1 MLEAIEGPKKNNYEV
16 AADFPNHLRKHPKSP
31 SVSNRARAS
40 PRRCQSPLKAANR
53 DFSSPAPKR
62 ERIASLPEQREPTRN
77 NVRPKTPTTPTQIP
91 YSVSSKIPST
101 PPTPST
107 VKIARKIPLDENE
120 QPRIPVPMN
129 TPSKPANQIA
139 SKPQA
144 EFSKLEAF
152 HFRWLGIR
160 LPRWDLH
167 DLLTCPY

>member
-62 ERIASLPEQREPTRN
+62 ERIASVPEQREPRN
-77 NVRPKTPTTPTQIP
+77 NVRPKTPTTPTQA
-91 YSVSSKIPST
+91 YSVSKIPST

-107 VKIARKIPLDENE
+107 VKIARNIPLDENT
-120 QPRIPVPMN
+120 QPRIQAAPIN
-129 TPSKPANQIA
+129 TPTNKII
-139 SKPQA
+139 SKPQVRFYTDDCNL
-144 EFSKLEAF
+144 FSDWPTAL
-152 HFRWLGIR
+152 
-160 LPRWDLH
+160 
-167 DLLTCPY
+167 

>member
-107 VKIARKIPLDENE
+107 VKIARNIPLDENE

-144 EFSKLEAF
+144 GFSNLILDGRYDNVIKIGL
-152 HFRWLGIR
+152 
-160 LPRWDLH
+160 
-167 DLLTCPY
+167 